1 MSKFPAILNPSA
13 EDIQMLLAAQAHLG
27 TKNCEKQMEPYVW
40 KRRTDGVHVINI
52 MKTWEKLLL
61 AARIIVSIENPADV
75 TVISARPYGHR
86 AVLKYASNTGATA
99 VAGRFTPG
107 TFTNYITKAFREPRL
122 IVVTDPATDHQ
133 PIRES
138 SYVNIPVIAFCD
150 TESKLKHV
158 DVAIPCNNRGKHSV
172 GLMWWLLAREV
183 LRLRG
188 SLPRSQTWSVMV
200 DMFFYRD
207 PEEQDKDRAA
217 EEAKEL
223 EAAAPV
229 KDFGAAA
236 GEWGTAEEE
245 WGASAPEA
253 PVVTGAAPDTWGAS
267 AATETGNWGD
277 SAADTGAAW

>member
-1 MSKFPAILNPSA
+1 MSKFPAILNPTA
-13 EDIQMLLAAQAHLG
+13 EDVQMLLAAQAHLG
-27 TKNCEKQMEPYVW
+27 TKNCDKQMEQYVW
-40 KRRTDGVHVINI
+40 KRRTDGIHVLNI

-61 AARIIVSIENPADV
+61 AARIIVAIENPADV

-86 AVLKYASNTGATA
+86 AVLKYAANTGATA

-133 PIRES
+133 PVREA
-138 SYVNIPVIAFCD
+138 SYVNIPVIALCD
-150 TESKLKHV
+150 TESPLRHI
-158 DVAIPCNNRGKHSV
+158 DVAIPCNNRGKHSI

-188 SLPRSQTWSVMV
+188 TLNRAQPWSLMV

-207 PEEQDKDRAA
+207 PEEQEKDRAA
-217 EEAKEL
+217 DEVKEIEAAPAKEY
-223 EAAAPV
+223 AGATGDWGAP
-229 KDFGAAA
+229 
-236 GEWGTAEEE
+236 EEE
-245 WGASAPEA
+245 WGTSAPEA
-253 PVVTGAAPDTWGAS
+253 TAAAPAGDSWGAP

-277 SAADTGAAW
+277 SAEGGAAW